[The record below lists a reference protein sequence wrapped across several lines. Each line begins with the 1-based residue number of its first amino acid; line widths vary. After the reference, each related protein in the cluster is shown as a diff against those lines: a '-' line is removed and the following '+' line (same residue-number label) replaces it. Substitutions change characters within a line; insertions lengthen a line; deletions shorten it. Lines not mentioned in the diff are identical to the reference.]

1 MEKEVG
7 PSDVQLLKTPS
18 GDAMMVVAVDKE
30 TLKGMLEKGLV
41 IGIFEP
47 KELDFK
53 LPQCLARYDRLRIRK
68 DLIIEPGFVRIK

>member
-41 IGIFEP
+41 P
-47 KELDFK
+47 N
-53 LPQCLARYDRLRIRK
+53 Q
-68 DLIIEPGFVRIK
+68 V